1 MIRQRIILPHFDDWE
16 IYAYFAVSKYMTDE
30 IMEKLWEI
38 GCDGDTALQAY
49 RNLASCEL
57 NTGLCYSNY
66 RQRKS
71 VMVVALTTSAAEFLN
86 SLHHELCHLTSHIGK
101 VFDLDPTGE
110 DIAYL
115 SGEISREMYPKI
127 GHLLCEECRSASCSH

>member
-1 MIRQRIILPHFDDWE
+1 MIRQKITLPDYGNWE
-16 IYAYFAVSKYMTDE
+16 IYAYFAVTKYMTEE
-30 IMEKLWEI
+30 IMDCLWDI
-38 GCDGDTALQAY
+38 GCDGQTALRAY
-49 RNLASCEL
+49 RNLASGDL

-66 RQRKS
+66 RHKKS
-71 VMVVALTTSAAEFLN
+71 VMVIAKTSSAAEFLN
-86 SLHHELCHLTSHIGK
+86 SLHHELCHLTAHIGK

>member
-1 MIRQRIILPHFDDWE
+1 MIRQKIILPDYGNWE
-16 IYAYFAVSKYMTDE
+16 IYAYFAVSKYMTEE
-30 IMEKLWEI
+30 IMDRLWEI

-49 RNLASCEL
+49 RNLVGGNL

-71 VMVVALTTSAAEFLN
+71 VMVIAKTSSAAEFLN
-86 SLHHELCHLTSHIGK
+86 SLHHELCHLTAHIGR
-101 VFDLDPTGE
+101 VFDLDPVGE

-115 SGEISREMYPKI
+115 SGEISMAMYPKI
-127 GHLLCEECRSASCSH
+127 GRLLCKECRTASCTC

>member
-1 MIRQRIILPHFDDWE
+1 MIRQKITLPDYGNWE
-16 IYAYFAVSKYMTDE
+16 IYAYFAVTKYMTEE
-30 IMEKLWEI
+30 IMDCLWDI
-38 GCDGDTALQAY
+38 GCDGQTALQAY
-49 RNLASCEL
+49 RNLASGGL

-66 RQRKS
+66 RQKKS
-71 VMVVALTTSAAEFLN
+71 VMVIAKTSSAAEFLN
-86 SLHHELCHLTSHIGK
+86 SLHHELCHLTAHIGK
-101 VFDLDPTGE
+101 VYDLDPTGE